1 MPKIVEISS
10 YFPSKTNFKKSVSNV
25 KCNAHQVLVDY
36 LTQFAYKHSLD
47 GLYKTYLFLTS
58 DEKAA
63 AYISFSITT
72 IDGNDAK
79 SYLDVPLGLNYPI
92 PALKITRLLTS
103 DEFTRLGIAT
113 ELLIF
118 AKVLGFILS
127 CQTGCKA
134 IVVDAK
140 NEAVEFYRNNGYDIL
155 DNEDDSPDTLFMI
168 QKVETIKEH
177 IENRSD
183 MIDDFFE
190 FCDDYSLDFFKASLK
205 RLKKQ

>member
-1 MPKIVEISS
+1 MPKIIEISS
-10 YFPSKTNFKKSVSNV
+10 HFPSKSNFKKSVLNV
-25 KCNAHQVLVDY
+25 KCHNHQILVDY

-103 DEFTRLGIAT
+103 DEFTKLGIAT
-113 ELLIF
+113 ELLRVSSI
-118 AKVLGFILS
+118 LGFILS

-140 NEAVEFYRNNGYDIL
+140 NEAADFYKNNGFDIL
-155 DNEDDSPDTLFMI
+155 SMEDDSPDTLLMI
-168 QKVETIKEH
+168 KKIQTIKEY
-177 IENRSD
+177 IENKSD
-183 MIDDFFE
+183 TIDEFIE
-190 FCDDYSLDFFKASLK
+190 FCSDYSLNFFKASLES
-205 RLKKQ
+205 LKL

>member
-1 MPKIVEISS
+1 MLKIVEISS

-25 KCNAHQVLVDY
+25 KCNPHQVLVDY
-36 LTQFAYKHSLD
+36 LIQFAYKHSLD

-58 DEKAA
+58 DERAA

-103 DEFTRLGIAT
+103 DEFKKLGIAT
-113 ELLIF
+113 ELLTF
-118 AKVLGFILS
+118 AEVLGFILS

-140 NEAVEFYRNNGYDIL
+140 NEAVDFYKNNGYDIL
-155 DNEDDSPDTLFMI
+155 DSEDDSPDTLFMI
-168 QKVETIKEH
+168 RKVETLKEY
-177 IENRSD
+177 IENKSN
-183 MIDDFFE
+183 MIDEFID
-190 FCDDYSLDFFKASLK
+190 FCDDYSLYFFKASLEG
-205 RLKKQ
+205 LKKQ

>member
-10 YFPSKTNFKKSVSNV
+10 YFSSKTNFKKSVSNV
-25 KCNAHQVLVDY
+25 KCNSHQVLVDY

-103 DEFTRLGIAT
+103 DEFTKLGIAT
-113 ELLIF
+113 ELLTF
-118 AKVLGFILS
+118 AEVLGFILS

-140 NEAVEFYRNNGYDIL
+140 NEAVEFYKNNGYDIL
-155 DNEDDSPDTLFMI
+155 DSEDDSPDTLFMI
-168 QKVETIKEH
+168 QKVETIKEY
-177 IENRSD
+177 IENKSN
-183 MIDDFFE
+183 MIDEFID
-190 FCDDYSLDFFKASLK
+190 FCDDYSLDFFKASLMG
-205 RLKKQ
+205 LKK

>member
-1 MPKIVEISS
+1 MLKIVEISS

-25 KCNAHQVLVDY
+25 NCNPHKVLVDY

-103 DEFTRLGIAT
+103 DEFTKLGIAT
-113 ELLIF
+113 ELLTF
-118 AKVLGFILS
+118 AEVLGFILS

-140 NEAVEFYRNNGYDIL
+140 NEAVDFYKNNGYDIL
-155 DNEDDSPDTLFMI
+155 DSEDDSPDTLFMI
-168 QKVETIKEH
+168 RKVETLKEY
-177 IENRSD
+177 IENKSN
-183 MIDDFFE
+183 MIDEFID
-190 FCDDYSLDFFKASLK
+190 FCDDYSLCFFKASLEG
-205 RLKKQ
+205 LKKQ